1 MGLATPL
8 PSSVLV
14 AEAEELVEEPVEE
27 EESELEEV
35 VPVASAEVDLERVV
49 SVALEEEPELVTV
62 TEPVEDAEPLED
74 LEAEPLVEA
83 EPLEEPSEV
92 GRRLRLLSKLESSAL
107 LVGMT
112 TPEVGKTLLI
122 QLESWASFVGK
133 GMSMSAE
140 VEGARVVW
148 AETAPATA
156 RRTRVDFMLAVETSL
171 I

>member
-1 MGLATPL
+1 
-8 PSSVLV
+8 
-14 AEAEELVEEPVEE
+14 
-27 EESELEEV
+27 
-35 VPVASAEVDLERVV
+35 
-49 SVALEEEPELVTV
+49 
-62 TEPVEDAEPLED
+62 
-74 LEAEPLVEA
+74 
-83 EPLEEPSEV
+83 
-92 GRRLRLLSKLESSAL
+92 
-107 LVGMT
+107 MT